1 MKTARLFLTVVALI
15 VTMAPFA
22 YGQKQAGLPA
32 QYWDKV
38 PASLKERIKR
48 QAGHSTFIMAEAL
61 GMKEI
66 MGKSLKRDKTTGGSR
81 GKSSL
86 LINNVGIGVHPLK
99 SEEEPTVVVNPKNK
113 SNLVAGSHFSGEPAP
128 FENRCVAYNSFDG
141 GRTWSAPIL
150 MPHLDPLS
158 FASDPVLAFAPD
170 GKRVYY
176 AYMDIKGIV
185 DFGNFTFTEDLDIVV
200 SFSDDGGV
208 TWQGPIVALN
218 GAPTVYDLFTFDIL
232 VAGFIYDKP
241 WIGTHALIGDKRN
254 TAVYVTASRFDNFAP
269 FEVNIAFTRSLA
281 SGKAGS
287 WSPAKIL
294 DSSNGDPVIVVQGS
308 RPTGGKNGDVL
319 VAWYHSGTDG
329 WLEGSFEIRTRY
341 SPDYGKTWQSI
352 RTAVVDNF
360 EAPFFL
366 GPDAFY
372 HRWWLVMFPDVEID
386 QAGKAHIAYTHDPA
400 ENPIPGISD
409 TAEDGDIRYITSKT
423 KPYSSWSTPRTLN
436 NDGLVRAQGMVALEA
451 RGDEKNVHFIWNDHR
466 SYPEVITD
474 FPFSSNLFYDI
485 FYTTIGKSG
494 NNVKPAPNRRITTA
508 PSINDFIFIGDYN
521 DLAMCKQG
529 NSFVLFA
536 AFTDRRDKL
545 SIFDS
550 ENDVFGIRITPDG
563 VLKEQEPITP
573 ETVPTS
579 FTLDQNYPNPFNPS
593 TNITYHVAAPTEVTI
608 QIFDLNGQL
617 VRTLVSEPQQPGAY
631 TVTWNG
637 KNRHGKTV
645 ASGVYIYRFT
655 AGDYFEQKRMTF
667 LK

>member
-208 TWQGPIVALN
+208 TWQGRLWHS
-218 GAPTVYDLFTFDIL
+218 TVHPPFM
-232 VAGFIYDKP
+232 IYSP
-241 WIGTHALIGDKRN
+241 LI
-254 TAVYVTASRFDNFAP
+254 SS
-269 FEVNIAFTRSLA
+269 SLA
-281 SGKAGS
+281 SCMT
-287 WSPAKIL
+287 
-294 DSSNGDPVIVVQGS
+294 N
-308 RPTGGKNGDVL
+308 
-319 VAWYHSGTDG
+319 
-329 WLEGSFEIRTRY
+329 
-341 SPDYGKTWQSI
+341 
-352 RTAVVDNF
+352 
-360 EAPFFL
+360 L
-366 GPDAFY
+366 G
-372 HRWWLVMFPDVEID
+372 L
-386 QAGKAHIAYTHDPA
+386 
-400 ENPIPGISD
+400 
-409 TAEDGDIRYITSKT
+409 
-423 KPYSSWSTPRTLN
+423 
-436 NDGLVRAQGMVALEA
+436 A
-451 RGDEKNVHFIWNDHR
+451 RM
-466 SYPEVITD
+466 
-474 FPFSSNLFYDI
+474 L
-485 FYTTIGKSG
+485 
-494 NNVKPAPNRRITTA
+494 
-508 PSINDFIFIGDYN
+508 
-521 DLAMCKQG
+521 
-529 NSFVLFA
+529 
-536 AFTDRRDKL
+536 
-545 SIFDS
+545 
-550 ENDVFGIRITPDG
+550 
-563 VLKEQEPITP
+563 
-573 ETVPTS
+573 
-579 FTLDQNYPNPFNPS
+579 
-593 TNITYHVAAPTEVTI
+593 
-608 QIFDLNGQL
+608 
-617 VRTLVSEPQQPGAY
+617 
-631 TVTWNG
+631 
-637 KNRHGKTV
+637 
-645 ASGVYIYRFT
+645 
-655 AGDYFEQKRMTF
+655 
-667 LK
+667 